1 MAGTWQHGC
10 LLKECMILR
19 TLPFLMSIPVLFAA
33 AGQPVLWVEPT
44 DLTSRD
50 LFYGSG
56 GKEHDPKGPFTFLKE
71 DLDGTNAKFE
81 VKDPDG
87 VKWKVKLGAETGPE
101 TVASRLVWAVG
112 YFTNEDYFLRDIA
125 VIGLPGKLKRGQ
137 SLRLAG
143 DKFDNVRLKRSEK
156 GTKGEGYWKWK
167 DNPFVKTREMNG
179 LRTLMAVLNNWDL
192 KDVNN
197 SIIPRQD
204 GSDIYLVKDLGASFG
219 TDHLV
224 RSHDVAKGNTES
236 YRDSRFIVKK
246 NTQTVDFATPGRPS
260 LAFAIN
266 PHETFSRTS
275 MQWIGD
281 DIPVEDARWMGG
293 LLGQLSATQIREA
306 FRAGGY
312 GPEFTEA
319 FAKVLEQRIADLKA
333 L

>member
-1 MAGTWQHGC
+1 M
-10 LLKECMILR
+10 
-19 TLPFLMSIPVLFAA
+19 LFAA

-125 VIGLPGKLKRGQ
+125 IVGLPGKLKRGQ

-156 GTKGEGYWKWK
+156 GAKGEGYWKWK

-197 SIIPRQD
+197 SIIPGQN

-275 MQWIGD
+275 MEWIGD

>member
-1 MAGTWQHGC
+1 M
-10 LLKECMILR
+10 
-19 TLPFLMSIPVLFAA
+19 LFAA
-33 AGQPVLWVEPT
+33 SGQPVLWVEPT

-156 GTKGEGYWKWK
+156 GAKGEGYWKWK

-236 YRDSRFIVKK
+236 YKDSRFIVKK

-281 DIPVEDARWMGG
+281 DIPVDDARWMGG

>member
-1 MAGTWQHGC
+1 
-10 LLKECMILR
+10 MILR

-125 VIGLPGKLKRGQ
+125 IVGLPGKLKRGQ

-156 GTKGEGYWKWK
+156 GAKGEGYWKWK

-197 SIIPRQD
+197 SIIPGQN

-275 MQWIGD
+275 MEWIGD

>member
-1 MAGTWQHGC
+1 M
-10 LLKECMILR
+10 
-19 TLPFLMSIPVLFAA
+19 LFAA
-33 AGQPVLWVEPT
+33 SGQPVLWVEPT

-156 GTKGEGYWKWK
+156 GAKGEGYWKWK

-236 YRDSRFIVKK
+236 YKDSRFIVKK

-275 MQWIGD
+275 MEWIGD

>member
-1 MAGTWQHGC
+1 MEFRALVFFVG
-10 LLKECMILR
+10 
-19 TLPFLMSIPVLFAA
+19 IPLVLAA
-33 AGQPVLWVEPT
+33 AGKPVLWVEPT
-44 DLTSRD
+44 DLTSRN

-56 GKEHDPKGPFTFLKE
+56 GKEHEPKGPFSFVKE

-87 VKWKVKLGAETGPE
+87 VKWKVKLGAEAGPE

-112 YFTNEDYFLRDIA
+112 YFTNEDYFLREIEVA
-125 VIGLPGKLKRGQ
+125 GLPGKLKRGQ

-156 GTKGEGYWKWK
+156 GAKGDGYWKWK

-192 KDVNN
+192 KDINN
-197 SIIPRQD
+197 SIIPGDD
-204 GSDIYLVKDLGASFG
+204 GADIYLVKDLGASFG

-236 YRDSRFIVKK
+236 YKDSRFIVKK
-246 NTQTVDFATPGRPS
+246 NVQTVDFATPGRPS
-260 LAFAIN
+260 LAFALN

-275 MQWIGD
+275 MEWIGN
-281 DIPVEDARWMGG
+281 DIPVADARWMGG
-293 LLGQLSATQIREA
+293 LLGQLTAAQIREA

-319 FAKVLEQRIADLKA
+319 FAKVLEQRIAELKA